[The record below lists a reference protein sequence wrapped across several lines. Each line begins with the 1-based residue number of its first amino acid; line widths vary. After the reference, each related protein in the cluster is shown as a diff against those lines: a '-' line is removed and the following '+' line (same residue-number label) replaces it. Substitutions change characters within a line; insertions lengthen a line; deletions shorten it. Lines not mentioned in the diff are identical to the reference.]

1 MILQFLLWMFEQ
13 LNQRMLLLQECTISM
28 VEGNESKLWKI
39 CSTNRGFNQGDY
51 AKSVSS
57 EKDIFLRNLFSVK
70 NHQEISRFMIEISH
84 FKYKQF
90 VWTSCLATQSY
101 NLPPL
106 HKNISLACRLICSKQ
121 QATMQNWWQFPT
133 SSSTVKTRTP
143 NSLLL
148 FTNAIRDLQQS
159 LIINSQAILFRN
171 KNVQWGG
178 REQALSCQRCTSFHF
193 RRGSDEHNGLC
204 WLWNAHNEK
213 KFQ

>member
-1 MILQFLLWMFEQ
+1 MFEQ

-90 VWTSCLATQSY
+90 V
-101 NLPPL
+101 
-106 HKNISLACRLICSKQ
+106 
-121 QATMQNWWQFPT
+121 
-133 SSSTVKTRTP
+133 
-143 NSLLL
+143 
-148 FTNAIRDLQQS
+148 
-159 LIINSQAILFRN
+159 
-171 KNVQWGG
+171 
-178 REQALSCQRCTSFHF
+178 
-193 RRGSDEHNGLC
+193 
-204 WLWNAHNEK
+204 
-213 KFQ
+213 